1 MDYQTL
7 ANEIALPTYAGM
19 SDAGIMDA
27 LNTPGASTR
36 RAVPLAALLA
46 TAALNGS
53 YAAVKAAA
61 ENEAA
66 PAAVRGVCA
75 SVLVL
80 MSGVFQEIN
89 LDDARVHAS
98 LGALAQAGVLTAAQ
112 MGEIDALADVP
123 GTARW
128 QTLGLAAAVTV
139 EDVQAAWDWIAAQ
152 EAEATRRAAYDAIQE
167 RLING
172 PHGALA
178 RLRVMRHDGTP
189 APEWNEVLSWLQ

>member
-1 MDYQTL
+1 MTIL
-7 ANEIALPTYAGM
+7 ATEIQQPAYAGM
-19 SDAGIMDA
+19 SNDEIVDA
-27 LNTPGASTR
+27 LNAVSASTR
-36 RAVPLAALLA
+36 RAVPLSALLA

-61 ENEAA
+61 ESEAA
-66 PAAVRGVCA
+66 PAQVRGVCA

-80 MSGVFQEIN
+80 LSGVFQEVD
-89 LDDARVHAS
+89 LDDARVHAC
-98 LGALAQAGVLTAAQ
+98 LGTLAQAGVLTAAQ

-152 EAEATRRAAYDAIQE
+152 EAEATRRAAYDLLRE

-172 PHGALA
+172 PRAVLSS
-178 RLRVMRHDGTP
+178 LQVMQYDGTP
-189 APEWNEVLSWLQ
+189 APNWDEVLTWL

>member
-46 TAALNGS
+46 TAALNGA
-53 YAAVKAAA
+53 YAAVKATA
-61 ENEAA
+61 ESTDT

-80 MSGVFQEIN
+80 FSGVFQEIN
-89 LDDARVHAS
+89 LDDPRVQTNW
-98 LGALAQAGVLTAAQ
+98 GALTQAGVLTQVQAS
-112 MGEIDALADVP
+112 EIDALADVP
-123 GTARW
+123 GRSRA
-128 QTLGLAAAVTV
+128 QEIGLGTVTV
-139 EDVQAAWDWIAAQ
+139 EDILDARDWLAAQ
-152 EAEATRRAAYDAIQE
+152 EAEATRRAAYDRIQE
-167 RLING
+167 RLINS
-172 PHGALA
+172 PRSALA
-178 RLRVMRHDGTP
+178 RLQIMRHDGTP
-189 APEWNEVLSWLQ
+189 APNWAEVLEWL